1 MPKRFS
7 RVVFWICFQLTIST
21 GVSQSCLPEGII
33 FTTQSQI
40 DSFPINYPGCTYI
53 EGFVE
58 ITGDSIDNLFGLE
71 QIDSIGGDLSFGEN
85 EIMSALTGLEGLYK
99 VGGGLFIYQNEK
111 LEGLSELQNLISIN
125 TLFVLENDELQDLNG
140 LQKISTLDRLIVAYN
155 PLLKS
160 VFGLD
165 SLGIVSRVLSIN
177 DNDSLGSLGGIS
189 EITFVGESFNISDNA
204 SLTELACIINCDTI
218 HGNFRINDNPELLSI
233 DGINGI
239 QTIKGSLRIQNNHSL
254 ESIATLLELKKVG
267 EELNDVVVIAGNT
280 SLTSLHGLDSLE
292 WCAASV
298 IISANAISD
307 LCGLEKLNYAF
318 HGIDISYNP
327 HLKDLSALSNLSY
340 TIQLSV
346 DHNDSLISLAGLDNV
361 PGSLLQN
368 LSIFSNE
375 RLSHCHT
382 QTICEYLLDPFRP
395 PWIINNSVGCN
406 SVEEIEDSC
415 NFTGISNNSLVN
427 QIILSPNPTSSYIK
441 VENHGRA
448 EIIKVELFN
457 TYGNRVQCSYKSGRM
472 EIFSHP
478 GGIYFARITTDI
490 GIIRKKIIKL

>member
-7 RVVFWICFQLTIST
+7 RVVFWICFQLIIST

-40 DSFPINYPGCTYI
+40 DSFPIIYPGCTYI

-85 EIMSALTGLEGLYK
+85 EIMSALNGLEGLHK
-99 VGGGLFIYQNEK
+99 VGGGLYIYQNEK
-111 LEGLSELQNLISIN
+111 LEGLSELQNLSSVN
-125 TLFVLENDELQDLNG
+125 TLFVLENDQLQDFNG

-155 PLLKS
+155 PSLKS
-160 VFGLD
+160 VLGLD
-165 SLGIVSRVLSIN
+165 SLGIVSRVFSIN
-177 DNDSLGSLGGIS
+177 DNDSLENLGGIS

-204 SLTELACIINCDTI
+204 ILSELACKINCDTI
-218 HGNFRINDNPELLSI
+218 HGNFAIVNNPMLISIN
-233 DGINGI
+233 GINGI
-239 QTIKGSLRIQNNHSL
+239 TTIEGSFRIQNNHSL
-254 ESIATLLELKKVG
+254 ESISALLKLRKAG
-267 EELNDVVVIAGNT
+267 EWINDGAIISGNS
-280 SLTSLHGLDSLE
+280 SLSSLHGLDSLE
-292 WCAASV
+292 RCGDIL
-298 IISANAISD
+298 IISSNAISD
-307 LCGLEKLNYAF
+307 LSGLEKLSYIYRN
-318 HGIDISYNP
+318 IEISNNP
-327 HLKDLSALSNLSY
+327 YLTDLSALNNLSHA
-340 TIQLSV
+340 IGIRV
-346 DHNDSLISLAGLDNV
+346 KNNDSLTSLAGLDNI
-361 PGSLLQN
+361 PGSMLQN
-368 LSIFSNE
+368 LSIAGNE

-415 NFTGISNNSLVN
+415 IFTDISYSSIGD
-427 QIILSPNPTSSYIK
+427 QIVLSPNPTSSYIK

-448 EIIKVELFN
+448 EIIQIELFN
-457 TYGNRVQCSYKSGRM
+457 TSGNRVQCSYKSGRM
-472 EIFSHP
+472 EISLLP
-478 GGIYFARITTDI
+478 EGIYIARITTDI